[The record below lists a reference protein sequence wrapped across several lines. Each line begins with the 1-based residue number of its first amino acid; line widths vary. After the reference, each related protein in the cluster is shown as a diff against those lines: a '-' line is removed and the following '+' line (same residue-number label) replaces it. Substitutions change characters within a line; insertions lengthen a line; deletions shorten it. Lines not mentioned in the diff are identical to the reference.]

1 MLVFLSRQFQM
12 KTMQET
18 MKQRSEKYA
27 GDHQDNQAGI
37 KRVERGE
44 KSYQPPFVPGQQVPC
59 HPRSSLHSKER
70 LSKSN
75 PLGHGSQR
83 YRLPKKPDDSDGHA
97 AVASQS
103 TEECGAWQ

>member
-27 GDHQDNQAGI
+27 GDYQDNQAGI

-44 KSYQPPFVPGQQVPC
+44 NLTSRRLYLVNRSHATQDHRCIQKSVYP
-59 HPRSSLHSKER
+59 
-70 LSKSN
+70 
-75 PLGHGSQR
+75 SQT
-83 YRLPKKPDDSDGHA
+83 L
-97 AVASQS
+97 
-103 TEECGAWQ
+103 